1 MNVHYLPVSWKQY
14 QDFAQKLAASLLQQ
28 ERLFDEIV
36 AIARGGLTLGHLLS
50 DYLRIPICSITIQSY
65 TDIQKQ
71 GELKIT
77 AGLGGHIAGKRILL
91 VDDIADTGK
100 TLKRATSYLKRFRPK
115 SITTM
120 TMFYKPHSVIR
131 PDYFAQ
137 QTTQWVIFPSEP
149 TETIL
154 EVSRMLEQEGK
165 SKAEIQTFLHSLT
178 YSDTQIAFVRK
189 HYGRLS

>member
-14 QDFAQKLAASLLQQ
+14 QDLAQKLAASLLQQ
-28 ERLFDEIV
+28 ERPFDEIV

-165 SKAEIQTFLHSLT
+165 SKAEIQTFLHSLN